1 MSSFATDRSH
11 SAHAREAGIALL
23 ASVLLLLMLAS
34 IGLASLNVV
43 ERDQQVAGYLNR
55 KAIALHAADAAVARA
70 LGSLAANP
78 YVTPTVP
85 ATTMGDSTLYPHGQP
100 SYRTD
105 TTAADPIKKSGEPV
119 ALPGFSMSNQGGG
132 GDEAAFS
139 VQYWKIRVQG
149 EAPGGSI
156 ARVEV
161 LTGALISNQ

>member
-1 MSSFATDRSH
+1 MSISTVRDSH
-11 SAHAREAGIALL
+11 AASSREAGIALL

-55 KAIALHAADAAVARA
+55 KAMALHAADAAIAKA
-70 LGSLAANP
+70 LGNMSANG
-78 YVTPTVP
+78 TPSVP
-85 ATTMGDSTLYPHGQP
+85 ATAMGDATLYPYGQP

-105 TTAADPIKKSGEPV
+105 TTAAEPIKKAGTGG
-119 ALPGFSMSNQGGG
+119 LPGMGLTGGAG
-132 GDEAAFS
+132 GAQAQFS

-161 LTGALISNQ
+161 LTGALIAN

>member
-1 MSSFATDRSH
+1 MMTFRSH
-11 SAHAREAGIALL
+11 DSRSAPRREAGIALL

-34 IGLASLNVV
+34 IGIAALNVV

-55 KAIALHAADAAVARA
+55 KAMALHAADAAIARA
-70 LGSLAANP
+70 LGTMDATG
-78 YVTPTVP
+78 TPSVP
-85 ATTMGDSTLYPHGQP
+85 NTSMGDASLYPGGQP

-105 TTAADPIKKSGEPV
+105 TTAADPIKKAGIG
-119 ALPGFSMSNQGGG
+119 ALGGHTLNIGAGGG
-132 GDEAAFS
+132 AQFQ

-161 LTGALISNQ
+161 LTGSLLAP

>member
-1 MSSFATDRSH
+1 MNAFLRSR
-11 SAHAREAGIALL
+11 SGSRDPREAGIALL

-55 KAIALHAADAAVARA
+55 KAMALHAADAAVSRA
-70 LGSLAANP
+70 LGALDATG
-78 YVTPTVP
+78 TPSVP
-85 ATTMGDSTLYPHGQP
+85 ATTMGDTTLYPHGQP

-105 TTAADPIKKSGEPV
+105 ATAATPIEKAGKGSLGGHTLNIG
-119 ALPGFSMSNQGGG
+119 AGGG
-132 GDEAAFS
+132 AQFE

-149 EAPGGSI
+149 EAPSGSI

-161 LTGALISNQ
+161 LTGALIAN

>member
-1 MSSFATDRSH
+1 MSPIAPHLSRRTR
-11 SAHAREAGIALL
+11 AREAGIALL

-70 LGSLAANP
+70 LGELSRTG
-78 YVTPTVP
+78 TPAVP
-85 ATTMGDSTLYPHGQP
+85 ATSMGDSTMYPYGQP

-105 TTAADPIKKSGEPV
+105 TTAAQPIKKSGDPV
-119 ALPGFSMSNQGGG
+119 GLPGFGLTGGMG
-132 GDEAAFS
+132 GDESPYS

-161 LTGALISNQ
+161 LTGALIAN

>member
-1 MSSFATDRSH
+1 MTNTKLRSDG
-11 SAHAREAGIALL
+11 RESGIALL

-34 IGLASLNVV
+34 IGLAALNVV

-70 LGSLAANP
+70 LAAM
-78 YVTPTVP
+78 YATGTPAVP
-85 ATTMGDSTLYPHGQP
+85 ATTMGSSSLYPGGQP

-105 TTAADPIKKSGEPV
+105 TTAADPIKKAGKGS
-119 ALPGFSMSNQGGG
+119 LPGYQIGGAGGG
-132 GDEAAFS
+132 AQAPYS
-139 VQYWKIRVQG
+139 IQYWKIRVQG

-161 LTGALISNQ
+161 LTGSLVANGT

>member
-1 MSSFATDRSH
+1 MSHFAPNESPR
-11 SAHAREAGIALL
+11 APREAGIALL

-55 KAIALHAADAAVARA
+55 KAMALHAADAAIARA
-70 LGSLAANP
+70 LGSLVATG
-78 YVTPTVP
+78 TPTVP
-85 ATTMGDSTLYPHGQP
+85 ATAIGDAALYPHGQP

-105 TTAADPIKKSGEPV
+105 ATAANPIQKAGTGS
-119 ALPGFSMSNQGGG
+119 LPGYQIGGAGGG
-132 GDEAAFS
+132 AVAPYS
-139 VQYWKIRVQG
+139 VQYWRIRVQG

-161 LTGALISNQ
+161 LSGALVAN

>member
-1 MSSFATDRSH
+1 MSTSLLRDLRS
-11 SAHAREAGIALL
+11 REAGNALL

-34 IGLASLNVV
+34 IGLASLDVV

-55 KAIALHAADAAVARA
+55 KAVALHAADAAVARA
-70 LGSLAANP
+70 LATMNG
-78 YVTPTVP
+78 PTGIPSVP
-85 ATTMGDSTLYPHGQP
+85 ATAIGDATLYPFGQP

-105 TTAADPIKKSGEPV
+105 TTAADPIHKGTTGPV
-119 ALPGFSMSNQGGG
+119 PGGGFQINGQGGG
-132 GDEAAFS
+132 AVAPYS

-161 LTGALISNQ
+161 LTGSLVANQ

>member
-1 MSSFATDRSH
+1 MSRSPRCI
-11 SAHAREAGIALL
+11 SRLARPREAGIALL

-55 KAIALHAADAAVARA
+55 KAIALHAADAGIARA
-70 LGSLAANP
+70 LSEMAATG
-78 YVTPTVP
+78 TPSVP
-85 ATTMGDSTLYPHGQP
+85 ATSIGDAALYPYGQP

-105 TTAADPIKKSGEPV
+105 ATAATPIEKSGKGSLGGHTLNIG
-119 ALPGFSMSNQGGG
+119 AGGG
-132 GDEAAFS
+132 AQFE

-161 LTGALISNQ
+161 LTGALIAN

>member
-1 MSSFATDRSH
+1 MSAFPRRISH
-11 SAHAREAGIALL
+11 SVRPREAGIALL

-55 KAIALHAADAAVARA
+55 KAIALHAADAGIARA
-70 LGSLAANP
+70 LSEMTGP
-78 YVTPTVP
+78 TGTPSVP
-85 ATTMGDSTLYPHGQP
+85 ATSMGDASLYPYGQP

-105 TTAADPIKKSGEPV
+105 PTAANPIEEAGKGQLGGHTLNIG
-119 ALPGFSMSNQGGG
+119 AGGG
-132 GDEAAFS
+132 AQFE

-149 EAPGGSI
+149 EAPGGTV

-161 LTGALISNQ
+161 LTGAMIIN

>member
-1 MSSFATDRSH
+1 MTNTELRSDT
-11 SAHAREAGIALL
+11 RESGIALL

-34 IGLASLNVV
+34 IGLAALNVV

-70 LGSLAANP
+70 LGTLVATG
-78 YVTPTVP
+78 TPAVP
-85 ATTMGDSTLYPHGQP
+85 STTMGSSSLYPGGLP

-105 TTAADPIKKSGEPV
+105 TTAANPIQKGGTGS
-119 ALPGFSMSNQGGG
+119 LPGYQIGGAGGG
-132 GDEAAFS
+132 AVAPYS

-161 LTGALISNQ
+161 LTGALVAN

>member
-1 MSSFATDRSH
+1 MTKS
-11 SAHAREAGIALL
+11 RESGIALL

-34 IGLASLNVV
+34 IGLAALNVV

-55 KAIALHAADAAVARA
+55 KALALHAADAAVSRA
-70 LGSLAANP
+70 LGTLAATG
-78 YVTPTVP
+78 TPTVP
-85 ATTMGDSTLYPHGQP
+85 ATSMGDTTLYPGGQP

-105 TTAADPIKKSGEPV
+105 TTAADPIKKAGTGS
-119 ALPGFSMSNQGGG
+119 LPGYQLGGSGGG
-132 GDEAAFS
+132 AVAPYS

-161 LTGALISNQ
+161 LTGALIAN

>member
-1 MSSFATDRSH
+1 MSH
-11 SAHAREAGIALL
+11 SALCSHAARQREAGIALL

-34 IGLASLNVV
+34 IGLAALNVV

-70 LGSLAANP
+70 LGTLIANG
-78 YVTPTVP
+78 TPTVP
-85 ATTMGDSTLYPHGQP
+85 NTTMGDASLYPGGQP

-105 TTAADPIKKSGEPV
+105 TTAANPIQKAGTGGVPGMGLTGGMGGSG
-119 ALPGFSMSNQGGG
+119 
-132 GDEAAFS
+132 AAYS

-161 LTGALISNQ
+161 LTGSLVAN

>member
-1 MSSFATDRSH
+1 MSH
-11 SAHAREAGIALL
+11 SSLRDSHSPHSREAGIALL

-55 KAIALHAADAAVARA
+55 KAIALHAADAGVARA
-70 LGSLAANP
+70 LGELSATG
-78 YVTPTVP
+78 TPSVP
-85 ATTMGDSTLYPHGQP
+85 TTAIGDSSLYPHGQP

-105 TTAADPIKKSGEPV
+105 PNAANPIEKAGKGSLGGHTLNIG
-119 ALPGFSMSNQGGG
+119 AGGG
-132 GDEAAFS
+132 ATFE

-161 LTGALISNQ
+161 LTGAMIAN